1 MSIQEQKMYFM
12 TAIIFIGMLLLM
24 IVIQI
29 ISIVYDINKQ
39 TQNKEDQIIKRIKN
53 IIILILLAIV
63 TILLPLWGEENI
75 SIWEALIKSLK

>member
-39 TQNKEDQIIKRIKN
+39 TQNKEDQIITRIKN